1 MDLCNVSDTTMCI
14 RMNHLG
20 TKERWCLIGSTNHM
34 DVQSWLRTPV
44 GRGNADKTKK
54 MLINKGKFT
63 SPQIKFIYL
72 ILSQTSY
79 SQQIHRST
87 YILLEKQV
95 KFNIPVRQVL
105 LFYTERNTILLLFL
119 YGGNRPQSEVL
130 LRMATRC
137 LPTWALSP
145 HQHAGS
151 PLGSQE
157 GWWQSHAVGTVEQH
171 WSAAWSWRWDPAA
184 EDTTYKNCNTA
195 SRTEED
201 LLLTKYRAIRV
212 QYANHTYC

>member
-20 TKERWCLIGSTNHM
+20 TKERWCLISSTNHM

-54 MLINKGKFT
+54 KLINKGKFT

-87 YILLEKQV
+87 YIFIIRKTSQIQHPSKTSIITLLYRKKHNIITLFIRRQQAPRV
-95 KFNIPVRQVL
+95 KSCSGWQQGAYPPEF
-105 LFYTERNTILLLFL
+105 F
-119 YGGNRPQSEVL
+119 
-130 LRMATRC
+130 
-137 LPTWALSP
+137 P
-145 HQHAGS
+145 HIS
-151 PLGSQE
+151 MLG
-157 GWWQSHAVGTVEQH
+157 V
-171 WSAAWSWRWDPAA
+171 P
-184 EDTTYKNCNTA
+184 
-195 SRTEED
+195 
-201 LLLTKYRAIRV
+201 
-212 QYANHTYC
+212 

>member
-54 MLINKGKFT
+54 KLINKGKFT

-105 LFYTERNTILLLFL
+105 LLFYTERNTILLLFL
-119 YGGNRPQSEVL
+119 YGGNRPPEWSLAQDGNKVL
-130 LRMATRC
+130 THLSSFPTSACWESPRISGRLITKSCCRHSGATLISC
-137 LPTWALSP
+137 MIL
-145 HQHAGS
+145 
-151 PLGSQE
+151 
-157 GWWQSHAVGTVEQH
+157 AVRSCSGGH
-171 WSAAWSWRWDPAA
+171 
-184 EDTTYKNCNTA
+184 
-195 SRTEED
+195 D
-201 LLLTKYRAIRV
+201 L
-212 QYANHTYC
+212 